1 MNIIA
6 IFSASRSRQI
16 AAKSFALKGFFR
28 RSAALFGLATALLI
42 AAPASPASA
51 QGFFDLFG
59 LSRQAPSNQ
68 TMGYASTGTDGS
80 QTTHPSTPARSASS
94 STSYCVRT
102 CDGRFFP
109 IQSNGNASPAQLC
122 NALCPAAETKVF
134 SGSEIGRA
142 VARDGTRYTSLENA
156 FAYRTRIVSSCTCNG
171 KNSFGTATIDASADP
186 TLRKG
191 DIVATTDTQ
200 VTPTAPN
207 AK

>member
-1 MNIIA
+1 MNIISS
-6 IFSASRSRQI
+6 FSAPRSLQT
-16 AAKSFALKGFFR
+16 AAKSFVCKGFFR
-28 RSAALFGLATALLI
+28 RSVALFGLAAALLI
-42 AAPASPASA
+42 AAPANKVSA

-68 TMGYASTGTDGS
+68 TLGYAGTGTDGS
-80 QTTHPSTPARSASS
+80 QTTHSSTPARSPSS

-134 SGSEIGRA
+134 SGSEIGRS
-142 VARDGTRYTSLENA
+142 VAKDGTRYASLQNA
-156 FAYRTRIVSSCTCNG
+156 FAYRTRIVSGCTCNG
-171 KNSFGTATIDASADP
+171 KDSFGTATIDASADP

-191 DIVATTDTQ
+191 DIVATADTQ
-200 VTPTAPN
+200 LPTTTSN
-207 AK
+207 KR